1 MLLRELHAHP
11 LPLVRQVAL
20 ALLLGNLQLHAQCR
34 RLLPAQHR
42 RVPVELAWLGL
53 GFGLGFGAGFGVGSG

>member
-42 RVPVELAWLGL
+42 RVPVELAW
-53 GFGLGFGAGFGVGSG
+53 